1 MRGWSTCYWPPRRSY
16 LQRTR
21 LAGTP
26 SGPLLLGA
34 LAGIWIIWIAYYTT
48 GYTSYIVGALSFT
61 FVLAASVLVYL
72 RLRSG
77 QAPSSPTRID
87 AFPNPKPPHSC
98 RPWPP

>member
-1 MRGWSTCYWPPRRSY
+1 MCIRDRVY

-34 LAGIWIIWIAYYTT
+34 LAGIWIIWIAYYTA

-61 FVLAASVLVYL
+61 CLLYTSRCV
-72 RLRSG
+72 
-77 QAPSSPTRID
+77 
-87 AFPNPKPPHSC
+87 
-98 RPWPP
+98 